1 MMQRLADPGD
11 EMILLIA
18 GSKRNIR
25 QICKATHLTSM
36 RTVNDHLKG
45 LQEIEVVTPLPGPG

>member
-11 EMILLIA
+11 EMILLLA
-18 GSKRNIR
+18 GSKKIR
-25 QICKATHLTSM
+25 RVCKATHLTFT

-45 LQEIEVVTPLPGPG
+45 LQEIEVITPLPVPG